1 MSRISH
7 HLTISAFV
15 VWVGILAVL
24 VSVEAV
30 ADDRLPVSLIRIP
43 ESVSTVFVA
52 ETSTARF
59 HRFDRS
65 GDTIVR
71 NGSYYMSIGQHGPGK
86 QRNGDRRT
94 PLGVYFVTEQ
104 LDTSRLHDK
113 YGVTAF
119 PLDYPNEW
127 DRLSGRDGDGIW
139 VHGVTHNGGQRPKQ
153 DTDGCIALPN
163 EDLTLL
169 APEFRDNVTPV
180 LVTSTLSWTD
190 EAHLR
195 ALRLELESRIAEW
208 ANSQRNGDLHAYL
221 SLYSDEFRR
230 WQMNKA
236 EWSSLALQTWSRNVR
251 RNIDFSNLLL
261 VAYPEEEGIYLSRFK
276 LAVIENDREITRMT
290 RLYWRREASGALMIV
305 AEDTG

>member
-7 HLTISAFV
+7 HLPISAFV

-24 VSVEAV
+24 VSAEAV
-30 ADDRLPVSLIRIP
+30 ADDRLPASLIRIP

-65 GDTIVR
+65 GDSIVR

-94 PLGVYFVTEQ
+94 PLGVYIVTEQ

-180 LVTSTLSWTD
+180 LVTSTVSWID
-190 EAHLR
+190 EAQND
-195 ALRLELESRIAEW
+195 ALALELENRIEEW
-208 ANSQRNGDLHAYL
+208 ANSQRNGDLYAYL
-221 SLYSDEFRR
+221 SLYSDAFRR
-230 WQMNKA
+230 WEMNKV
-236 EWSSLALQTWSRNVR
+236 EWSSLALQTPSRHTR
-251 RNIDFSNLLL
+251 RKIDLSNLLL
-261 VAYPEEEGIYLSRFK
+261 VGYPEEEGVYLSRFK
-276 LAVIENDREITRMT
+276 LAVVENDRELTRTT
-290 RLYWRREASGALMIV
+290 RLYWRREANGALMIV
-305 AEDTG
+305 AEDDG

>member
-1 MSRISH
+1 MSRSYC
-7 HLTISAFV
+7 LSLAL
-15 VWVGILAVL
+15 ILAAT
-24 VSVEAV
+24 AV
-30 ADDRLPVSLIRIP
+30 IAVPAAADNKLPASLIRIP

-52 ETSTARF
+52 ETSTAQF

-65 GDTIVR
+65 GDSIVR
-71 NGSYYMSIGQHGPGK
+71 NGSYYMSIGQNGPGK
-86 QRNGDRRT
+86 QRSGDRRT

-104 LDTSRLHDK
+104 LDTSRLNDK

-139 VHGVTHNGGQRPKQ
+139 VHGVMRNGGRRPQR

-180 LVTSTLSWTD
+180 LVTSTVSWIA
-190 EAHLR
+190 EGQNS
-195 ALRLELESRIAEW
+195 ALRLELENRITEW
-208 ANSQRNGDLHAYL
+208 RNSQRKGDLHAYL
-221 SLYSDEFRR
+221 SLYSDAFRR
-230 WQMNKA
+230 WEMNKA
-236 EWSSLALQTWSRNVR
+236 EWSSLVLQTPSRHGR

-261 VAYPEEEGIYLSRFK
+261 VAYPEEEGVYLSRFK
-276 LAVIENDREITRMT
+276 LAVVENDREITRTT
-290 RLYWRREASGALMIV
+290 RLYWRREANGALMIV
-305 AEDTG
+305 AADDG